1 MRAQG
6 ARDNDNNNNDH
17 TTTNNNNNNDD
28 DSDDGHAPQQQ
39 AYAAGGLLFRCSEC
53 PKAFCED
60 HLPLEA
66 EMVGPT
72 CERWTRRVF
81 ILNRPKS

>member
-6 ARDNDNNNNDH
+6 ARDNDTNNDNTS
-17 TTTNNNNNNDD
+17 TTTNNN
-28 DSDDGHAPQQQ
+28 SDDGHPPQQQ

-72 CERWTRRVF
+72 CERWTRRVL

>member
-6 ARDNDNNNNDH
+6 ARDNDTNNDNT
-17 TTTNNNNNNDD
+17 TTTNNN
-28 DSDDGHAPQQQ
+28 SDDGHAPQQQ

>member
-6 ARDNDNNNNDH
+6 ARDNDTHNDNTST
-17 TTTNNNNNNDD
+17 TTTNN
-28 DSDDGHAPQQQ
+28 SDDGHAPQQQ

>member
-1 MRAQG
+1 MICCDFCPNVMHAACCG
-6 ARDNDNNNNDH
+6 V
-17 TTTNNNNNNDD
+17 DD
-28 DSDDGHAPQQQ
+28 PSALGSMWSCPHHKCVTCGRK

-66 EMVGPT
+66 QMVGPT
-72 CERWTRRVF
+72 CERWTRCVF
-81 ILNRPKS
+81 ISN

>member
-1 MRAQG
+1 MWAQG

-72 CERWTRRVF
+72 CERWTRCVF
-81 ILNRPKS
+81 ISN